1 MHIRP
6 IRTDEDHETALREI
20 EALWGAKE
28 GTDAGDRLD
37 VLATLVETYEGRRW
51 PIEPLDPVR
60 AIEAAMEMNG
70 YTRAELAALIG
81 QSRATEILARHRAL
95 TLPMIRKIAGAWHV
109 PEKVLVQDYAL
120 AKA

>member
-1 MHIRP
+1 MHIHP
-6 IRTDEDHETALREI
+6 IRTDEDHEAALREI
-20 EALWGAKE
+20 EALWGAEE

-37 VLATLVETYEGRRW
+37 VLVTLVETYESRRW
-51 PIEPLDPVR
+51 PIEPLDPVC

-109 PEKVLVQDYAL
+109 PEKVLIQDYAL
-120 AKA
+120 TKA